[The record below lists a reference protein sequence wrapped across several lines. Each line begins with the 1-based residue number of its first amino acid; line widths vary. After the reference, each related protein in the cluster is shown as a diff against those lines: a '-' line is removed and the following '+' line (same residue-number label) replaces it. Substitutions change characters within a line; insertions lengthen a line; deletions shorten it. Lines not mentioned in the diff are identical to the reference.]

1 MRHIVH
7 STECVCCEKAYGQC
21 DKMRT
26 MIDLGIQGFFDDIAG
41 YFSAPSVLGIDIGTV
56 SMKLVELSRKADI
69 MTLENYGI
77 LETRE
82 YLNRGNASIQ
92 TSSLKISP
100 REAIPILKKL
110 IEEVKP
116 KTRQVIA
123 SIPSFS
129 TFFVTVEMPA
139 MAPAEVGK
147 AIQFQAR
154 QYIPIPISE
163 VSIEWTKMSEYQNER
178 GQPMQR
184 YFLTA
189 TPNALVKTYTE
200 IFKGAG
206 LRLISLEVET
216 AALVRSLMGTTNPVT
231 MIMDIGGQST
241 EFIVVEQGTIKRVT
255 QSDYAGST
263 LTQAL
268 SHTLDISSKRA
279 EELKRRKGLLG
290 SGGEYEL
297 STSLLS
303 FLDVIIQ
310 ECERAKREYE
320 RASGKTVEELMIVG
334 GGSNLKGLEK
344 YVKEQMQ
351 IRVRAPDV
359 LWRFKR
365 PVELE
370 PIVPELNRELAT
382 ATGLALRKFL

>member
-1 MRHIVH
+1 MR
-7 STECVCCEKAYGQC
+7 EQC
-21 DKMRT
+21 DKMRA

-41 YFSAPSVLGIDIGTV
+41 YFSTPSVLGIDIGTV
-56 SMKLVELSRKADI
+56 SMKLVELSRKADV

-92 TSSLKISP
+92 TSSLKISQ

-110 IEEVKP
+110 IDEVKP

-163 VSIEWTKMSEYQNER
+163 VSIEWTKMSEFQNER
-178 GQPMQR
+178 GQPTHR

-206 LRLISLEVET
+206 LHLISLEVET
-216 AALVRSLMGTTNPVT
+216 AALVRSLMGATNPIT

-320 RASGKTVEELMIVG
+320 RVSGKTVEELMIVG

-351 IRVRAPDV
+351 IRIHAPDA

-365 PVELE
+365 PIELE
-370 PIVPELNRELAT
+370 PILPELNRELAT

>member
-1 MRHIVH
+1 
-7 STECVCCEKAYGQC
+7 
-21 DKMRT
+21 

-41 YFSAPSVLGIDIGTV
+41 YFSTPSVLGIDIGTV

-69 MTLENYGI
+69 ITLENYGI

-92 TSSLKISP
+92 TSSLKISQ

-110 IEEVKP
+110 IDEVKP

-129 TFFVTVEMPA
+129 TFFVTIEMPA

-163 VSIEWTKMSEYQNER
+163 VSIEWTKMSEFQNER
-178 GQPMQR
+178 GQPTHR

-216 AALVRSLMGTTNPVT
+216 AALVRSLMGNNNPIT

-320 RASGKTVEELMIVG
+320 RVSGKTVEELMIVG

-351 IRVRAPDV
+351 IRIHAPDA

-365 PVELE
+365 PIGLE
-370 PIVPELNRELAT
+370 PILPELNRELAT

>member
-1 MRHIVH
+1 MIV
-7 STECVCCEKAYGQC
+7 TGKCGAQC
-21 DKMRT
+21 DKMRA
-26 MIDLGIQGFFDDIAG
+26 MFDLGIKGFFDDVAG
-41 YFSAPSVLGIDIGTV
+41 YFSSPSVLGIDIGTV
-56 SMKLVELSRKADI
+56 SMKLIEVSRKADI
-69 MTLENYGI
+69 LTLENYGI

-92 TSSLKISP
+92 TSSLKISQ

-139 MAPAEVGK
+139 IPPAEVGK
-147 AIQFQAR
+147 AIQYQAR

-216 AALVRSLMGTTNPVT
+216 AALVRSLMGNTNPIT

-241 EFIVVEQGTIKRVT
+241 EFIVVEQGIIKRVT

-268 SHTLDISSKRA
+268 SHTLDISPKRA

-320 RASGKTVEELMIVG
+320 RVSGKTVEELIIVG
-334 GGSNLKGLEK
+334 GGGNLKGLEK

-351 IRVRAPDV
+351 IRVRVPDA

-365 PVELE
+365 DAELE

-382 ATGLALRKFL
+382 ATGLALRKFI